1 MAVSTHDESHLHEHS
16 HEADESHEHHEQ
28 EHDHSGQP
36 HEHATQTEQA
46 KPDVTRETVTEWTVP
61 NPDAPDTGTQSDT

>member
-28 EHDHSGQP
+28 HHSDQP